1 MTENSLPLVESG
13 HACGCGEHDADLPE
27 LNASEIP
34 HAIRHGSVI
43 GAFSQVRPGSA
54 MVLVAPHNPVPLL
67 NQLQGLE
74 GDNLEVTYLDEGP
87 GDWRIK
93 LGRRA

>member
-1 MTENSLPLVESG
+1 MTNTELPVVESG
-13 HACGCGEHDADLPE
+13 HSCGCGEHDADLPE
-27 LNASEIP
+27 LDATSIP

-67 NQLQGLE
+67 GQLQEINGPALE
-74 GDNLEVTYLDEGP
+74 ISYLQEGP
-87 GDWRIK
+87 DAWRIK
-93 LGRRA
+93 LARKA